1 MVVVFTLPDAGSSMC
16 NAIRSLVCL
25 GKLPITLDGQ
35 SSRSK
40 VKVAGEAGGEA
51 DMGQK
56 LEHERLG
63 ASAPCDRSCGPED
76 RRQKWD

>member
-1 MVVVFTLPDAGSSMC
+1 MAVAFTLPDGGSSMC
-16 NAIRSLVCL
+16 NAIRNLVCL
-25 GKLPITLDGQ
+25 EKLPITLDGQ

-40 VKVAGEAGGEA
+40 VKVAGKAAGEA

-63 ASAPCDRSCGPED
+63 ASAPCDRS
-76 RRQKWD
+76 